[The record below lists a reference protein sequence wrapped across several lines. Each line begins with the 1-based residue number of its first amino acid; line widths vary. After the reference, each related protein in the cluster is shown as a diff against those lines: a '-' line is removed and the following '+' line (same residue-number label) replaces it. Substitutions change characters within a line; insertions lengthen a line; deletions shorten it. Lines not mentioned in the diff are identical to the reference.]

1 MNKNI
6 IELEKWF
13 KPEEITKIQ
22 NAELGSKFTS
32 IAIMEWQQIGV
43 STSIGGIDDIVLPKN
58 ENSYSLKILDFK
70 KVDPNQPM
78 SYMEVEFIFEKQP
91 A

>member
-6 IELEKWF
+6 IELENWF
-13 KPEEITKIQ
+13 KPEEVAKIQ

-32 IAIMEWQQIGV
+32 VAIMEWQQIGV
-43 STSIGGIDDIVLPKN
+43 DTSIGGVDDVVLPKN
-58 ENSYSLKILDFK
+58 QSGYSLKILDFK
-70 KVDPNQPM
+70 KVDPEQPM
-78 SYMEVEFIFEKQP
+78 RRMEVEFIFEKQP